1 MSRWDGRSKGTAT
14 GYRIFIYLI
23 DKFGVKAAYRLLRFV
38 SYYYYLFGGEP
49 KKNII
54 RFYRQ
59 ALSLPL
65 SEAKKLCRENFYYLG
80 QTLIDRSAFLLGK
93 GETFTHHFE
102 NEEYLVEL
110 QQQSRGG
117 ILISAHIGNWETAG
131 NLLHKRISKKINVLM
146 LEAEEEKIKKVL
158 DETTGG
164 ARFNIIAIKNDL
176 SHIVKINNAL
186 EANELIA
193 MHADRYTDGIK
204 TISLD
209 FFGKKA
215 QFPLGPFLI
224 ASKFNAPV
232 TFVFALKDGDFHY
245 ELSATKPLTDKHTP
259 EEIARLYVDELEK
272 KVRKYPGQWFNY
284 YDFYNV

>member
-1 MSRWDGRSKGTAT
+1 MSQWDGRSKGTAL

-23 DKFGVKAAYRLLRFV
+23 DKFGVKAAYRLLWFV
-38 SYYYYLFGGEP
+38 SYYYYLFGGNP

-54 RFYRQ
+54 NFYTK
-59 ALSLPL
+59 ALQMPL
-65 SEAKKLCRENFYYLG
+65 SEAKKLCRKNFYYLG
-80 QTLIDRSAFLLGK
+80 QTLIDRNAFLLGK
-93 GETFTHHFE
+93 AKAFTHHFE
-102 NEEYLVEL
+102 NEEFLVEL
-110 QQQSRGG
+110 QQQNRGG

-131 NLLHKRISKKINVLM
+131 NLLHKRISKTINVLM
-146 LEAEEEKIKKVL
+146 LEAEEKKIKKVL

-193 MHADRYTDGIK
+193 MHADRFTDGVK
-204 TISLD
+204 TITLD
-209 FFGKKA
+209 FLGKKA
-215 QFPLGPFLI
+215 RFPWGPFLI

-245 ELSATKPLTDKHTP
+245 ELSATKPLTGKYTP
-259 EEIARLYVDELEK
+259 EEIAKLYVEELEK
-272 KVRKYPGQWFNY
+272 KVKKYPVQWFNY
-284 YDFYNV
+284 YDFYKV

>member
-23 DKFGVKAAYRLLRFV
+23 DKFGVKAAYRLLWFV
-38 SYYYYLFGGEP
+38 SYYYYLFAGNP
-49 KKNII
+49 KQNII
-54 RFYRQ
+54 RFYTE
-59 ALSLPL
+59 ALAMPL
-65 SEAKKLCRENFYYLG
+65 AEAKKLCRKNFYYLG
-80 QTLIDRSAFLLGK
+80 QTLIDRNAFLLGK
-93 GETFTHHFE
+93 TEKFTHHFE

-110 QQQSRGG
+110 QQQHHGG

-176 SHIVKINNAL
+176 SHIVRINNAL

-193 MHADRYTDGIK
+193 MHADRYTDGVK
-204 TISLD
+204 TISLE
-209 FFGKKA
+209 FFEKKA

-245 ELSATKPLTDKHTP
+245 ELSATQPLTGKHSP
-259 EEIARLYVDELEK
+259 EEIARLYVAELEK
-272 KVRKYPGQWFNY
+272 KVKKYPGQWFNY